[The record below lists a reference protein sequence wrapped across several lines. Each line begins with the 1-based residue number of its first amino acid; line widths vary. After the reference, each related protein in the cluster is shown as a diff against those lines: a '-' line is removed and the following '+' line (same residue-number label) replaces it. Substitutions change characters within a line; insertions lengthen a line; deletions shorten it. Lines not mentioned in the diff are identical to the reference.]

1 MPSSPGRLRSV
12 LRQVRQTRAD
22 DRQLSRRLVAA
33 LAGDGGVTLSDLQ
46 RLMTALS
53 APLCTP
59 AMALLAAL
67 QVWQR
72 QARWLTGVTRELAE
86 AMVEAMLS
94 DLDGP
99 PNARRWLRRLL
110 SVLSRHTAAPAARI
124 VAEWRDNARTDRTVG
139 QLDAALAP
147 LLLNYASAGRRRASA
162 GLSHA
167 TAGLPRVSAPTRRG
181 NTFASGGG
189 APTRP
194 AAMPAI
200 RPDSPLN
207 HPPAEGRP
215 AERNRLDAATRGE
228 SCWPWS
234 ETENV
239 LTRWLTQGT
248 LPAAARETGA
258 IPFNESAW
266 LMALLLRDP
275 RLFAQCVRPLYSR
288 PAVKTRL
295 LNQLSLGVVA
305 QALAQSDVSAAVSI
319 PTIPALRT
327 LLLRL
332 ALPAVSQA
340 VRQQSLLACLL
351 DAWLR
356 PGHGRMDTDAL
367 VRQLF
372 WRLLRDG
379 GCSRAQLLRALRAP
393 GLPAGHG
400 LRHALDAVIELLAR
414 GKTPERALSRPRAVE
429 PARHDDA
436 PQTMPL
442 MVGNAGVVLLQS
454 YIRPLFERLRLVSD
468 NAFVSAGAQRA
479 AVHYLQYLI
488 TGQSHSEEHEL
499 ALNKLLCGLP
509 LSHPLDA
516 GVAISSD
523 EIATI
528 HSLIEAVAQYWPAIG
543 KTSVAGFR
551 GNWLVREGSLTEKSE
566 HWELVVTRR
575 SYDILIGRSS
585 LSYAIVRLP
594 WMNKPIYVTWPV

>member
-1 MPSSPGRLRSV
+1 
-12 LRQVRQTRAD
+12 
-22 DRQLSRRLVAA
+22 
-33 LAGDGGVTLSDLQ
+33 
-46 RLMTALS
+46 
-53 APLCTP
+53 
-59 AMALLAAL
+59 
-67 QVWQR
+67 
-72 QARWLTGVTRELAE
+72 
-86 AMVEAMLS
+86 
-94 DLDGP
+94 
-99 PNARRWLRRLL
+99 
-110 SVLSRHTAAPAARI
+110 
-124 VAEWRDNARTDRTVG
+124 
-139 QLDAALAP
+139 
-147 LLLNYASAGRRRASA
+147 
-162 GLSHA
+162 
-167 TAGLPRVSAPTRRG
+167 
-181 NTFASGGG
+181 TFASGGG

-356 PGHGRMDTDAL
+356 PVKVAQHRLDHRFRQFPRHAGQPPRLSLPHLKRRQQCHRRGTQRRGQRRHQPLQIGQGHAAIPG
-367 VRQLF
+367 QC
-372 WRLLRDG
+372 G
-379 GCSRAQLLRALRAP
+379 NQPPAQLA
-393 GLPAGHG
+393 
-400 LRHALDAVIELLAR
+400 
-414 GKTPERALSRPRAVE
+414 
-429 PARHDDA
+429 
-436 PQTMPL
+436 
-442 MVGNAGVVLLQS
+442 
-454 YIRPLFERLRLVSD
+454 
-468 NAFVSAGAQRA
+468 
-479 AVHYLQYLI
+479 
-488 TGQSHSEEHEL
+488 
-499 ALNKLLCGLP
+499 
-509 LSHPLDA
+509 
-516 GVAISSD
+516 
-523 EIATI
+523 
-528 HSLIEAVAQYWPAIG
+528 
-543 KTSVAGFR
+543 
-551 GNWLVREGSLTEKSE
+551 
-566 HWELVVTRR
+566 
-575 SYDILIGRSS
+575 
-585 LSYAIVRLP
+585 
-594 WMNKPIYVTWPV
+594 